1 MTRDEKAQL
10 YDDLVRD
17 GDSVNRQISK
27 IKTSINRTTEEEAEL
42 GKLNEKL
49 QHLESRL
56 HQMLSQG

>member
-17 GDSVNRQISK
+17 GDSVNRQISR
-27 IKTSINRTTEEEAEL
+27 IKTSINRTPEEEAEL

-56 HQMLSQG
+56 HQLLSEG

>member
-56 HQMLSQG
+56 HQLLSEG